1 MAELNVERIPRRSI
15 GPWLLGFVAIAVLV
29 WAIGWNPDDR
39 ANPVTATGT
48 PAGRPPVGG
57 STGDVPLVRTAAD
70 AEAGAALAVPS
81 ANVRG
86 APAPVNDYLR
96 HITRRRGSAAAPTA
110 ADAAEALT
118 RLAAAST
125 AAAGDAANVVGPAA
139 DSLRRLAG
147 VLRRE
152 PDSLRHAPLVRDGF
166 VLGAALLRQVQERRA
181 PAAGGIADALAHAAE
196 AVNPARPLAE
206 QGRIV
211 QRYLDTAG
219 AVLER
224 IAAARPAAR

>member
-81 ANVRG
+81 
-86 APAPVNDYLR
+86 VNDYLR

-224 IAAARPAAR
+224 IAAVRPAAR